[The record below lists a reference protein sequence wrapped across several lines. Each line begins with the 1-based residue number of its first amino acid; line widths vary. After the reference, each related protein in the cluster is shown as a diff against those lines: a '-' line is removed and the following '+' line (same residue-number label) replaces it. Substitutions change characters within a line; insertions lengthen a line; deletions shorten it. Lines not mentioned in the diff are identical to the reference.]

1 MRVLSAILIT
11 LIFTLHAG
19 VSVAASTE
27 RGGAPQKSE
36 RKPGLLEELLSIP
49 MGTTQEVGRVLEGT
63 IFNLGQISVSQGR
76 VGSRL
81 GEESAFDLPRNV
93 TVLRREQLQRSG
105 SDNLPETL
113 NQLESVTLSDDIG
126 GGLNARVDLRGFGGE
141 GRQALVLL
149 DGLRAVEPFDNST
162 TWQLYPKDFMR
173 QVEVQRGGGSTIYGE
188 GALSGVI
195 RMKTKGPTAEKRITT
210 EHTRGDFQTR
220 KHFVDAS
227 GTYNGLGYYVGGHYR
242 ATDGYRQNAD
252 HEGVHGLT
260 KFTYA
265 LSDRLSV
272 ENALFAADAE
282 TGIPGPLSQA
292 EVDRD
297 RRQKDPDG
305 QYGDQFADKLV
316 QEALTVSLYLESVH
330 VELTNQLGYR
340 WREQDSVQSFGGFFG
355 GKSLNSIETET
366 FSDVLQASWQTE
378 SEQYRSRF
386 TAGVEGS
393 KDDIYNPNSFVS
405 SAFGPFEAERAIDR
419 RMLGAFAQNHTT
431 LRERLIVETGIRYDR
446 IDWDIYDL
454 RMPWLEKAKR
464 AEGYSPQ
471 IGVEYKLYDPLAVY
485 ASYAESFK
493 VPDANT
499 LIFETPNLFAPNPD
513 IDSQRAR
520 HHEAGVRYA
529 HPVLGSVRAGVFYIE
544 TKKEI
549 LFNDITNLNENF
561 DTVRT
566 GVEAADELALT
577 ERLQFFS
584 NYTFTQ
590 AQFDNGAFDGKTV
603 PLIPESKVS
612 AGVLYEPVRGLKC
625 SAQATGHYGQYALND
640 FNNIFPIDDYWT
652 LSGKVSYHRGNWEI
666 FLRAENLLG
675 EEYSSF
681 VTSNAVDTVNYNPA
695 PKTSIE
701 AGWRMEI

>member
-1 MRVLSAILIT
+1 MKHLSTILIA
-11 LIFTLHAG
+11 LALSLHTTCA
-19 VSVAASTE
+19 VAALDEE
-27 RGGAPQKSE
+27 RSAPPGSE
-36 RKPGLLEELLSIP
+36 RRLGLLEELLSVP
-49 MGTTQEVGRVLEGT
+49 LGTTQEVSKALEGT

-76 VGSRL
+76 IGSRL
-81 GEESAFDLPRNV
+81 GQESAFDLPRNV
-93 TVLRREQLQRSG
+93 TVLRRAQLEQIG
-105 SDNLPETL
+105 TDDLPEAL
-113 NQLESVTLSDDIG
+113 NQLEGVTYTDDIG
-126 GGLNARVDLRGFGGE
+126 NGLAARVDLRGFGGE

-195 RMKTKGPTAEKRITT
+195 RMKTKGPTAERRITT
-210 EHTRGDFQTR
+210 EHTWGDFRTR

-227 GTYNGLGYYVGGHYR
+227 GTHENLGYYVGGHYR
-242 ATDGYRQNAD
+242 TTDGYRQNAD

-265 LSDRLSV
+265 FSDRLSV
-272 ENALFAADAE
+272 ENALLAADSE
-282 TGIPGPLSQA
+282 TGIPGPLSQR
-292 EVDRD
+292 EVDAD

-316 QEALTVSLYLESVH
+316 QDALTVSVYLESID

-340 WREQDSVQSFGGFFG
+340 WREQDSRQTFGGGFG
-355 GKSLNSIETET
+355 GTSINGIETET

-378 SEQYRSRF
+378 SDHHRNRL
-386 TAGVEGS
+386 TTGVEWS

-405 SAFGPFEAERAIDR
+405 ISFGPFEAERAIDR
-419 RMLGAFAQNHTT
+419 RMLGGFVQNHTV

-454 RMPWLEKAKR
+454 RTPSLQKAKQ

-499 LIFETPNLFAPNPD
+499 LIFETPNLFSPNPN

-529 HPVLGSVRAGVFYIE
+529 HPLLGSVRAGTFYIE

-561 DTVRT
+561 DTVRY
-566 GVEAADELALT
+566 GVEAANELALT
-577 ERLQFFS
+577 ERLQIFS
-584 NYTFTQ
+584 NFTYTQ
-590 AQFDNGAFDGKTV
+590 AEFDNGAFDGRTV
-603 PLIPESKVS
+603 PLVPESKVS
-612 AGVLYEPVRGLKC
+612 AGVLYEPVRGLRG

-695 PKTSIE
+695 PKTYIE